1 MTAIGSSCT
10 AANTASTASIVL
22 GDEATGWLGD
32 LGVTA
37 RLVDA
42 HGNVTRTGNWPAEDI
57 ERNAA

>member
-1 MTAIGSSCT
+1 VTAIGSSCT

-22 GDEATGWLGD
+22 GHEATGWLGD

-42 HGNVTRTGNWPAEDI
+42 QGNVTRTGNWPAEDI
-57 ERNAA
+57 ERSAA